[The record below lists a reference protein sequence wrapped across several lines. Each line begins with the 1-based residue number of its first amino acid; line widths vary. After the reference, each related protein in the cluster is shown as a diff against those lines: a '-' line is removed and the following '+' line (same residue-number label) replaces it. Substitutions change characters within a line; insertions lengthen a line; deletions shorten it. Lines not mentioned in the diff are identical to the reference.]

1 LRHFAEASQGHNK
14 ASDSAAPDFGRI
26 GRNAAM
32 AQTLS
37 VRGQPVRQRLP
48 GASISRIE
56 TGLRCATTLRIAA
69 MFGATSD
76 RPLTVGFLLVP
87 NFSMMAFASA
97 VEPLRSANRQSG
109 EELYRWRLFS
119 ADGSPVVASNGI
131 PVMPHAA
138 IRDAGPL
145 GMAVVCAGIDV
156 ERYND
161 RAAFAWLRRLARS
174 GCDVGALSTG
184 AHVLARAGL
193 LEGRRC
199 ALHWENAPAFAE
211 AFPNVSVSSE
221 IFVIDGNRFTCSG
234 GTAALDMMLYLIRT
248 QHGHAL
254 ATAVSEQ
261 FIHGQI
267 RDHDDPQRMQLRTRI
282 GVAHP
287 KLLAAVAT
295 MEANVEAPRSA
306 AALARQARVSPRQL
320 ERLFRKYLGCTP
332 TQYYLE
338 VRLARARQLLTQTSQ
353 SILGVAL
360 ACGFVSAS
368 HFSKCFRTHFGFTP
382 REARS
387 RFEPPARRVAAPA
400 GRAAARAGAT
410 DKRQPTRRAMS

>member
-1 LRHFAEASQGHNK
+1 
-14 ASDSAAPDFGRI
+14 
-26 GRNAAM
+26 
-32 AQTLS
+32 
-37 VRGQPVRQRLP
+37 
-48 GASISRIE
+48 
-56 TGLRCATTLRIAA
+56 
-69 MFGATSD
+69 MFGATAD
-76 RPLTVGFLLVP
+76 RPLTIGFLLVP

-97 VEPLRSANRQSG
+97 VEPLRSANRLSG
-109 EELYRWRLFS
+109 QELYRWRLYS
-119 ADGSPVVASNGI
+119 ADGAPVVASNGI
-131 PVMPHAA
+131 AVMPHTS
-138 IRDAGPL
+138 IRDAEPL
-145 GMAVVCAGIDV
+145 GMAIVCAGLDV
-156 ERYND
+156 ERYKD
-161 RAAFAWLRRLARS
+161 RIVLAWLRRLARS

-184 AHVLARAGL
+184 AYILARAGL

-199 ALHWENAPAFAE
+199 ALHWESAPAFAE

-221 IFVIDGNRFTCSG
+221 IFVIDGNFFTCSG
-234 GTAALDMMLYLIRT
+234 GTAALDMMLYLIKT

-267 RDHDDPQRMQLRTRI
+267 RDHHDPQRMQLRARI

-287 KLLAAVAT
+287 KLLAAVAA
-295 MEANVEAPRSA
+295 MEASIESPRSA

-338 VRLARARQLLTQTSQ
+338 VRLAHARQLLAQTSQ
-353 SILGVAL
+353 SILAVAL

-368 HFSKCFRTHFGFTP
+368 HFSKCFRAHYGFSP

-387 RFEPPARRVAAPA
+387 RLEPSLRRPPQDARTEPLASIKSRPRAA
-400 GRAAARAGAT
+400 GRAIL
-410 DKRQPTRRAMS
+410 

>member
-1 LRHFAEASQGHNK
+1 
-14 ASDSAAPDFGRI
+14 
-26 GRNAAM
+26 
-32 AQTLS
+32 
-37 VRGQPVRQRLP
+37 
-48 GASISRIE
+48 
-56 TGLRCATTLRIAA
+56 
-69 MFGATSD
+69 MFGATGE
-76 RPLTVGFLLVP
+76 RPLTIGFLLVP

-119 ADGSPVVASNGI
+119 ADGAPVTASNGI
-131 PVMPHAA
+131 AVMPHAA
-138 IRDAGPL
+138 IRDSGRP
-145 GMAVVCAGIDV
+145 GMVVVCAGIDV
-156 ERYND
+156 ERHND
-161 RAAFAWLRRLARS
+161 RAVLAWLRRLAS
-174 GCDVGALSTG
+174 AGCDVGALSTG
-184 AHVLARAGL
+184 AYVLARAGL

-234 GTAALDMMLYLIRT
+234 GTAALDMMLYLIKS

-295 MEANVEAPRSA
+295 MEENVETPRSA

-353 SILGVAL
+353 SILAVAL

-368 HFSKCFRTHFGFTP
+368 HFSKCFRAHYGFTP
-382 REARS
+382 REARG
-387 RFEPPARRVAAPA
+387 RLEPPPVRRVAAHDVRP
-400 GRAAARAGAT
+400 AARAASKP
-410 DKRQPTRRAMS
+410 KRPARRAMS